1 MKREE
6 AESSINEED
15 AEFDSLLQN
24 ITEEWDETSASH
36 DDQLKQKLKKT
47 ETVGAMEKLWRLSLK
62 LEKENTEMNSFIY
75 DMYHE
80 KLNSSQQE
88 WLVPAE
94 LEKFAQAIHCVGAS
108 LTN

>member
-36 DDQLKQKLKKT
+36 DGQLKQKLKKT

-62 LEKENTEMNSFIY
+62 LEKENTEMKIQGANETMTQKPWYIL
-75 DMYHE
+75 
-80 KLNSSQQE
+80 KVTLNKKVI
-88 WLVPAE
+88 LNKKD
-94 LEKFAQAIHCVGAS
+94 L
-108 LTN
+108 N

>member
-1 MKREE
+1 
-6 AESSINEED
+6 
-15 AEFDSLLQN
+15 
-24 ITEEWDETSASH
+24 
-36 DDQLKQKLKKT
+36 
-47 ETVGAMEKLWRLSLK
+47 
-62 LEKENTEMNSFIY
+62 MNSFIY

-108 LTN
+108 LTNWWVIVSGTFNSV

>member
-1 MKREE
+1 MIPRFGRPV
-6 AESSINEED
+6 SQLSM
-15 AEFDSLLQN
+15 
-24 ITEEWDETSASH
+24 ITS
-36 DDQLKQKLKKT
+36 
-47 ETVGAMEKLWRLSLK
+47 
-62 LEKENTEMNSFIY
+62 EMNSFIY

-108 LTN
+108 LTNWWVIVSGTFNSV